1 MQVSVIIPIFNER
14 ATLEELI
21 RRVVA
26 APLPGKPGELE
37 RQLVLVDDASTDG
50 SGALLRELAAR
61 YPDWIVR
68 FHERNRGKGAAVRT
82 GLAAA
87 TGDIVLIQDADLEY
101 DPSDYPALL
110 APILQGHADV
120 VFGSRF
126 IGGGPHRVVYFWHAV
141 GNRLLTLLSNVFTD
155 LNLSDMEVCYKVFR
169 REVLQGLHLREERF
183 GIEPEIT
190 VKVAKGRRWRIYE
203 VPVAYYGRTYAEGKK
218 ITWRDGIRTLWC
230 IIRYSACRT

>member
-1 MQVSVIIPIFNER
+1 MQLSIIIPIFNEH

-26 APLPGKPGELE
+26 APLPGNPGELE

-50 SGALLRELAAR
+50 SSGILRGLAAQH
-61 YPDWIVR
+61 PDWIVC

-87 TGDIVLIQDADLEY
+87 TGEIILLQDADLEY

-110 APILQGHADV
+110 APILQGRADV

-126 IGGGPHRVVYFWHAV
+126 IGGGPHRVLYFWHSV
-141 GNRLLTLLSNVFTD
+141 GNRLLTLLSNMFTNI
-155 LNLSDMEVCYKVFR
+155 NLSDMEVCYKVFR
-169 REVLQGLHLREERF
+169 REVVQGLKLQEARF
-183 GIEPEIT
+183 GFEPELT
-190 VKVAKGRRWRIYE
+190 VKIAKAKCWRIYE

-218 ITWRDGIRTLWC
+218 ITWRDGFRAFWC
-230 IIRYSACRT
+230 IMRYTVCD

>member
-1 MQVSVIIPIFNER
+1 MHVSVIIPIFNER

-61 YPDWIVR
+61 HPDWIVR

-87 TGDIVLIQDADLEY
+87 TGDIILIQDADLEY

-126 IGGGPHRVVYFWHAV
+126 IGGD
-141 GNRLLTLLSNVFTD
+141 LLTRHSIKT
-155 LNLSDMEVCYKVFR
+155 R
-169 REVLQGLHLREERF
+169 RLAH
-183 GIEPEIT
+183 
-190 VKVAKGRRWRIYE
+190 
-203 VPVAYYGRTYAEGKK
+203 
-218 ITWRDGIRTLWC
+218 
-230 IIRYSACRT
+230 